1 MNEKQRL
8 PHLLSGAGKTF
19 GEKAEIYA
27 YAWLIASG
35 ARGNIVMI
43 LPDRASAVS
52 AGILTAVRIKRKQ
65 ASPLPQIYGYY
76 IT

>member
-35 ARGNIVMI
+35 ARGNTVMI
-43 LPDRASAVS
+43 LPDRTSAVS
-52 AGILTAVRIKRKQ
+52 AGI
-65 ASPLPQIYGYY
+65 
-76 IT
+76 